1 MAEHKHTEHE
11 HAEHRHAGHKHS
23 ERKGVHKQIG
33 SAGDQLVGT
42 VKKVLHE
49 GYVRRVVIRNKAG
62 KTVLDMPLTA
72 GVVGTVLAPGFAA
85 VGAIAA
91 IASGMSIA
99 VDRPQAN
106 ASPTEPS
113 SPELPRPPEHPGAS
127 DQPVA

>member
-11 HAEHRHAGHKHS
+11 HAEHKHS
-23 ERKGVHKQIG
+23 ERKGVPEQRG
-33 SAGDQLVGT
+33 SAGNPLVGT

-49 GYVRRVVIRNKAG
+49 GYVRRVVIRNKMG
-62 KTVLDMPLTA
+62 RTVLDMPLTA

-91 IASGMSIA
+91 IASGMSIV

-106 ASPTEPS
+106 GGEPE
-113 SPELPRPPEHPGAS
+113 PAPS
-127 DQPVA
+127 DQPSASDPPGTSDQPAA